1 MKREILWRIGPAQFL
16 LGSAIMLAILF
27 GARTRAQGPGS
38 NPSHLPSGWSHRH
51 MVFSRPDSFW
61 RAWEL
66 QKEPRYWHP
75 WTRQNGW
82 ALRSANASIWSRE
95 CGLPMLVSIPKV

>member
-1 MKREILWRIGPAQFL
+1 MKLKTSWRIGPGQVL
-16 LGSAIMLAILF
+16 LVSAIALALF
-27 GARTRAQGPGS
+27 LGARTRAQSPSG
-38 NPSHLPSGWSHRH
+38 NPSHLPSDWSHRH

-66 QKEPRYWHP
+66 QKEPRYWHQ

-82 ALRSANASIWSRE
+82 ALRSADA
-95 CGLPMLVSIPKV
+95 GFDT